1 MAAHAVALVAGGT
14 GGHIAPALGLAEE
27 LHRRGYACTFLTG
40 DRGVERC
47 FPLPEEWGAARLCRS
62 PRWPGSFLGLPG
74 YARRLWS
81 AAGQARAVLLETEAE
96 ALIAFGGYVCVGPAV
111 AAWRL
116 GLPVIL
122 VEQNVL
128 PGRAARLVSRW
139 ATRVLCHWEEAAEHL
154 VHPDRARA
162 VGTPLRPGL
171 LSGSRASG
179 LAGAGLAAGRRTVL
193 ILGGSQGA
201 HRVNELVVEGMKAL
215 GEYGKQLQF
224 LHQTGPEDADWVRD
238 AYGEAGVP
246 ACVEPFFD
254 NMPDLFRAADL
265 VVSRAGGSTIAEVA
279 AFGLP
284 AVFIPYPHATEA
296 HQMANARAQEKVGA
310 AMVFEEEDLLPGTVA
325 EVWIALVEESSW
337 VGDLARCAFRTA
349 KPDAAMAAARQVEDV
364 LAGNGGNRQAA
375 QRA

>member
-14 GGHIAPALGLAEE
+14 GGHLAPALGLAEE
-27 LHRRGYACTFLTG
+27 LHRRDWTCTFLTG
-40 DRGVERC
+40 DRDVERH
-47 FPLPEEWGAARLCRS
+47 FPLPEEWGAQRRCPF

-74 YARRLWS
+74 YARRVWR
-81 AAGQARAVLLETEAE
+81 AAGEARALLLETEVE
-96 ALIAFGGYVCVGPAV
+96 ALIAFGGYACVAPAV

-139 ATRVLCHWEEAAEHL
+139 AARVLCHWEEAGVRL
-154 VHPDRARA
+154 PHPERVRI

-171 LSGSRASG
+171 LAGSRA
-179 LAGAGLAAGRRTVL
+179 AGLSEAGFAPGRHTVL
-193 ILGGSQGA
+193 VLGGSQGA
-201 HRVNELVVEGMKAL
+201 HRVNELVVEGMKTL
-215 GEYGKQLQF
+215 GDYGKRLQF
-224 LHQTGPEDADWVRD
+224 VHQTGQEDAEWVRG

-246 ACVEPFFD
+246 AHVAPFFD

-284 AVFIPYPHATEA
+284 AVFIPYPHATEG
-296 HQMANARAQEKVGA
+296 HQLANARAQEKVGA
-310 AMVFEEEDLLPGTVA
+310 AMVFEEEGLLPGTVA

-349 KPDAAMAAARQVEDV
+349 KPDAAMAAAEQIEDV
-364 LAGNGGNRQAA
+364 LAGNGGNRHAA